1 MWRYQTMNP
10 MKYYLQY
17 ILPIVLFALLTA
29 VYMAPSFSGKVIQ
42 QGDIQQYTGASKE
55 IADYKA
61 REGKGPLWTNSMF
74 GGMPSYQIS
83 YEPPNNYA
91 TYLRLLAPFKHPVNT
106 LFIAMLFSF
115 ILLITFGINPWVAA
129 IGGVAY
135 AFSSYNLI
143 LLEAGHNTKLYA
155 IAYAPLVLAG
165 FNLLLQNRKLAGAGL
180 TAAGMA
186 LQMQA
191 NHFQITYYMGMILG
205 MWALAELYNAFK
217 NKTLKPYV
225 TALLIFGVSAA
236 LGLGTNAVSLALTQE
251 YAKET
256 IRGKSE
262 LTVLPDNKP
271 KETIS
276 SGLDIEYAF
285 DWSQGW
291 EDLPTILIPN
301 FAGGGSGTELGSGD
315 ETKKLLQQMAQS
327 QDPQQAQQGRE
338 LLNRRINPWA
348 YWGSLPFTS
357 GPVYFGAI
365 VLFLF
370 VAGIFYSK
378 NPTKWWWLA
387 ALVLSLFLSMGKNL
401 MWFNS
406 LFFHYMPFYNKFRSV
421 NMAMVIGQ
429 ITVSIFA
436 IISLQQFLDE
446 KANKEQLKKSLLRAL
461 YILGGF
467 CVLMILYS
475 GGAELGDT
483 TKAPAEAVADR
494 AKYLRTDAFRSLFFM
509 AAVFAAFWYYLK
521 GKLETRY
528 LTLVAGLLILTDMW
542 MVGRRYLNDK
552 SWEKEKQYN
561 SALFTPSEADVQILK
576 DTTFYRVF
584 DASES
589 AFNSSRAS
597 YFHHSIGGYHAA
609 KLRRFQEVVEWH
621 ITKNDM
627 DIINML
633 NVKYYIMQD
642 QQTGQKFAQQNP
654 DACGNAWFVKEY
666 KIMADANEEIKTLG
680 NITPKNTAIIDKRY
694 AGQLNNMQIVY
705 DSANRISLDAYH
717 PDKMSYSFEAA
728 TPQVAVFSEVYYND
742 KKGWK
747 AYLDGKEVSHFR
759 CNYLLRGMV
768 VPAGKHKL
776 EFRFEPESL
785 KTTGTIALVSN
796 AGMYLLLL
804 LGLGSVFVKRGGK
817 KVEKE

>member
-1 MWRYQTMNP
+1 MCRYQSMNTV
-10 MKYYLQY
+10 KSYLQY
-17 ILPIVLFALLTA
+17 LLPIVIFAILTA
-29 VYMAPSFSGKVIQ
+29 LYMAPAFSGKVIK

-55 IADYKA
+55 VADYKA
-61 REGKGPLWTNSMF
+61 KEGKGPLWTNSMF

-91 TYLRLLAPFKHPVNT
+91 TYLRAIAPFKHPVNT
-106 LFIAMLFSF
+106 LFIAMTFSF
-115 ILLITFGINPWVAA
+115 ILLLTFRVNPWVAA
-129 IGGVAY
+129 IGAVAY

-165 FNLLLQNRKLAGAGL
+165 LNLLLQKRYLIGAGI

-186 LQMQA
+186 MQLQA
-191 NHFQITYYMGMILG
+191 NHFQITYYLGLIIG
-205 MWALAELYNAFK
+205 MWLIAEGIVAFK
-217 NKTLKPYV
+217 NKSIKPFFI
-225 TALLIFGVSAA
+225 ACAIFGVAS
-236 LGLGTNAVSLALTQE
+236 LIGLGTNAVSLALTEE
-251 YAKET
+251 YSKET

-262 LTVLPDNKP
+262 LTILPDNKV
-271 KETIS
+271 KETQS
-276 SGLDIEYAF
+276 TGLDIEYAF

-315 ETKKLLQQMAQS
+315 ETKKLLQGMAQS

-338 LLNRRINPWA
+338 LLNQRINPWA

-370 VAGIFYSK
+370 VAGMFYSK
-378 NPTKWWWLA
+378 DPTKWWWLA

-406 LFFHYMPFYNKFRSV
+406 LFFHYLPFYNKFRSV
-421 NMAMVIGQ
+421 NMALVIGQ
-429 ITVSIFA
+429 ITVAIYA
-436 IISLQQFLDE
+436 IISLNELLKE
-446 KANKEQLKKSLLRAL
+446 KADKAAIKKALLRSL

-483 TKAPAEAVADR
+483 TKAPAEAIADR
-494 AKYLRTDAFRSLFFM
+494 AKYLRMDALRSLFFM
-509 AAVFAAFWYYLK
+509 GAAFAAFWYYLK
-521 GKLETRY
+521 DKLNSQY
-528 LTLVAGLLILTDMW
+528 LTIAVGVLILVDMW
-542 MVGRRYLNDK
+542 MVDRRYLNDK
-552 SWEKEKQYN
+552 SWEKAKNYQSVN
-561 SALFTPSEADVQILK
+561 FTPSEADLQIMK
-576 DTTFYRVF
+576 DTSTYRVF

-589 AFNSSRAS
+589 AFNSSKAS

-666 KIMADANEEIKTLG
+666 KMMADANEEIKTLG
-680 NITPKNTAIIDKRY
+680 TITPKNTAIIDKRFEDQVK
-694 AGQLNNMQIVY
+694 GLTIQF
-705 DSANRISLDAYH
+705 DSSNSIKLDSYH
-717 PDKMSYSFEAA
+717 PDIMKYSYQANS
-728 TPQVAVFSEVYYND
+728 QQLAVFSEVYYND
-742 KKGWK
+742 KKGWN
-747 AYLDGKEVSHFR
+747 AYLDGKKVPHFR
-759 CNYLLRGMV
+759 CNYLLRAMV
-768 VPAGKHKL
+768 LPAGNHKL
-776 EFRFEPESL
+776 EFRFEPASL
-785 KTTGTIALVSN
+785 KATSSIALVSN
-796 AGMYLLLL
+796 AGMYLLLIV
-804 LGLGSVFVKRGGK
+804 GLGSLFVKPK
-817 KVEKE
+817 PKQEA